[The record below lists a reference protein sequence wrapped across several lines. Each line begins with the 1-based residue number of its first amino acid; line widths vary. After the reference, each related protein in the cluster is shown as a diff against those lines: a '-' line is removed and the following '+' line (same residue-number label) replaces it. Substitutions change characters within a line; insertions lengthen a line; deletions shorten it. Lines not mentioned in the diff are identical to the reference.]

1 MNTKAQKKSVPRL
14 RQLSSRE
21 LELELLQ
28 RAIQR
33 TDAAIETTEA
43 TLEALNLKLRRR
55 RAELRRQLR
64 LHAIARKQTL

>member
-43 TLEALNLKLRRR
+43 TLEALHLKLRRR
-55 RAELRRQLR
+55 RTF
-64 LHAIARKQTL
+64 IATIRP

>member
-33 TDAAIETTEA
+33 TDAAIETTEKSHTSIP
-43 TLEALNLKLRRR
+43 TLP
-55 RAELRRQLR
+55 
-64 LHAIARKQTL
+64 